1 MFLSDLSIKQPVLAT
16 MLAVSLVSLGVFSY
30 RELSVDLFPDVE
42 LPVITVQTVYSGASP
57 ETVEREV
64 TKRIE
69 EALNT
74 ISGIRHIQSTT
85 TGGLSAVVAEFRLG
99 TDIHT
104 AQQDAQAK
112 INAIRTDFPE
122 DMEEPVIQRIDFNAM
137 PILSVVVE
145 SETADIKTLS
155 SLAEKVI
162 KKRLENV
169 SGVGQVTLVGLARR
183 EIQVFVET
191 DKLRALGLTYAQ
203 VADALRRENIDVP
216 AGKIESGS
224 HEPMVRVA
232 GKYTSVDE
240 FRNLIVATRQGRPIY
255 LPEVARIMDGIE
267 ERRSAA
273 LIDQNSALSLE
284 IVKQS
289 GSNTVEVA
297 DGLYTAIDDINR
309 ELPAHIQLRTVVD
322 GSTFIRESVEDV
334 KTTLLIGAFL
344 TILIVFF
351 FLNSWRS
358 TVITGLALP
367 VSVISTF
374 IIMNGLHFSLN
385 VLTLMGLSLAIGLLI
400 DDAIVVRENIVRHMH
415 EGADHFTAAREATN
429 EIGLAVMATTF
440 TIIAVF
446 VPVAFMGGI
455 MGRFFYQFGITV
467 GFAVLVSLYVSFTID
482 PMMSSRWYDP
492 AADPNV
498 PRSWLGR
505 NLQWLNDQ
513 LDRLRGVVAATLG
526 WSLRHRWAVVLLG
539 LAATVSS
546 LGIFGALGGAFMPE
560 ADEGQFR
567 ITYKAEPGVSLERSM
582 EIARELAREAKRD
595 PAAAYTFS
603 TIGGSGSPINEGSVF
618 VKLVDRS
625 ARPHQLDLMAEM
637 RGRMRR
643 FRGLRTSVTSADD
656 SMGETKPLQVSVRGA
671 ELDRLNDLAE
681 RVRRIVLQTP
691 GATDVDTSEEAP
703 RPEVRVTVDNR
714 AAGDLGLDL
723 GTIATTVRGLVAG
736 DVVSKFEDA
745 DGDSYDVR
753 LRVDPSERARSGS
766 LLSLD
771 LPGRFGGVIVPL
783 NQVARIESG
792 SAPSNIRHFDLVREV
807 RLSASTQ
814 DRSLNE
820 VVRDVQGRV
829 GDLRVPPGY
838 SISFTGEYEDMMESF
853 GYVVNALGL
862 AVILIY
868 AILASQFRSFL
879 QPFAIMLSLPLSLLG
894 VAGML
899 YLAHDTLNIMS
910 MIGIILLMGLV
921 TKNAILLIDFT
932 NVQRR
937 QGVPRSEAAITAA
950 RVRLRPIIMTTLA
963 MIFGMLPLAFE
974 WGAGAEFRAP
984 MARAVVGGLITSTL
998 LTLIVVPVVYTYLDD
1013 LGAWFA
1019 RIGPRRAPAHAEASV
1034 AGTGH
1039 VVSR

>member
-1 MFLSDLSIKQPVLAT
+1 MLLSDLSIKQPVFAT
-16 MLAVSLVSLGVFSY
+16 MIAVSLVALGVFSY

-42 LPVITVQTVYSGASP
+42 LPVLTVQTVYRGASP

-74 ISGIRHIQSTT
+74 ISGLRHVQSTT
-85 TGGLSAVVAEFRLG
+85 TEGLSAVVAEFRLG

-122 DMEEPVIQRIDFNAM
+122 GIDEPVIQRIDFNAM
-137 PILSVVVE
+137 PILSVAVE
-145 SETADIKTLS
+145 SATADIKTLS
-155 SLAEKVI
+155 SLAEKVV
-162 KKRLENV
+162 KKRLETV
-169 SGVGQVTLVGLARR
+169 PGVGQVTLVGLARR
-183 EIQVFVET
+183 EIQIFVET
-191 DKLRALGLTYAQ
+191 DKLRAFGLTYADI
-203 VADALRRENIDVP
+203 ANALRRENMDVP
-216 AGKIESGS
+216 AGKIEAGA
-224 HEPMVRVA
+224 HEPLVRVA
-232 GKYTSVDE
+232 GKYGSVDE
-240 FRNLIVATRQGRPIY
+240 FMKLIVATRQGRPIY
-255 LPEVARIMDGIE
+255 LSEVARIVDGIE

-273 LIDQNSALSLE
+273 LLDGNSGLSLE
-284 IVKQS
+284 VIKQS
-289 GSNTVEVA
+289 GANTIDVA
-297 DGLYTAIDDINR
+297 DGLYAAIENLNR
-309 ELPAHIQLRTVVD
+309 ELPPHIRLRTVVD
-322 GSTFIRESVEDV
+322 RSTFIRDSVEDV

-374 IIMNGLHFSLN
+374 IIMNGLHFTLN

-415 EGADHFTAAREATN
+415 EGADHYTAARVATG

-455 MGRFFYQFGITV
+455 IGRFFYQFGITV

-505 NLQWLNDQ
+505 KLQWLNDQ
-513 LDRLRGVVAATLG
+513 LDRLRNVLAAVLG
-526 WSLRHRWAVVLLG
+526 WSLDHRWAVVVIA
-539 LAATVSS
+539 LAAIVSS
-546 LGIFGALGGAFMPE
+546 FAIFGRLGGAFMPT

-567 ITYKAEPGVSLERSM
+567 VTFKATPGVSLERST
-582 EIARELAREAKRD
+582 EIARELSREIRKNRAV
-595 PAAAYTFS
+595 AYTYT
-603 TIGGSGSPINEGSVF
+603 TIGGTSKPVNEGSVF
-618 VKLVDRS
+618 VKLIGREK
-625 ARPHQLDLMAEM
+625 RPHQLELMAEM
-637 RGRMRR
+637 RQAMRR
-643 FRGLRTSVTSADD
+643 FRGLRTAVTPADD
-656 SMGETKPLQVSVRGA
+656 SMGENKPVQISIRGQDLA
-671 ELDRLNDLAE
+671 RLNEISE
-681 RVRRIVLQTP
+681 RVLAIVRQTP
-691 GATDVDTSEEAP
+691 GAMDIDTSEEQP
-703 RPEVRVTVDNR
+703 RPEVRVAVDRR

-723 GTIATTVRGLVAG
+723 GTVASTVRGLVAG
-736 DVVSKFEDA
+736 EVVSKFEDA

-753 LRVDPSERARSGS
+753 LRVDPNERARSGD
-766 LLSLD
+766 LLGLD
-771 LPGRFGGVIVPL
+771 LPGRMGGVQVPL
-783 NQVARIESG
+783 SQVAHIDSG
-792 SAPSNIRHFDLVREV
+792 SAPSNIRRRDLVREV
-807 RLSASTQ
+807 RVSASTQ
-814 DRSLNE
+814 NRSLNE
-820 VVRDVQGRV
+820 VVRDMQGRLA
-829 GDLRVPPGY
+829 GLPLPAGY
-838 SISFTGEYEDMMESF
+838 SIGFTGEFEDMMESF
-853 GYVVNALGL
+853 GFAINALGL
-862 AVILIY
+862 AIILIY

-879 QPFAIMLSLPLSLLG
+879 QPFAIMLSLPLSLVG

-899 YLAHDTLNIMS
+899 YLVGDTLNIMS

-921 TKNAILLIDFT
+921 TKNAILLVDFT

-937 QGVPRSEAAITAA
+937 EGVGRREAVINAA
-950 RVRLRPIIMTTLA
+950 RVRLRPILMTTLA

-974 WGAGAEFRAP
+974 WGSGAEFRAP

-1013 LGAWFA
+1013 LGGRAFGRSRATA
-1019 RIGPRRAPAHAEASV
+1019 RREPELAGAS
-1034 AGTGH
+1034 TLH
-1039 VVSR
+1039 E